1 MGSNRN
7 SNTVWVQFD
16 PLRIFDILCQV
27 RLDLEHHRDK
37 TFTIKSNDNIWFCCL
52 YYAVL
57 NPCSNKENDSIYEIF
72 WLETTLKSC
81 LQSHLKFGDTVCK
94 WCMKS
99 RGGSVWSVKVSC
111 HSSSLPLSLWEFTTT
126 PSDAVSLWAGDEERQ
141 ATSSQYNR
149 PLTFPLLSRLLT
161 LKRGALPRNSVSSE
175 TTSLR
180 ERRRR
185 KKFVDALKIWT
196 HRMFVRINRLP
207 VQFCAFF
214 FFSFQTCVPSWP
226 TKKH

>member
-1 MGSNRN
+1 MM
-7 SNTVWVQFD
+7 
-16 PLRIFDILCQV
+16 
-27 RLDLEHHRDK
+27 
-37 TFTIKSNDNIWFCCL
+37 
-52 YYAVL
+52 
-57 NPCSNKENDSIYEIF
+57 YEKQR
-72 WLETTLKSC
+72 WLSEISEGQLS
-81 LQSHLKFGDTVCK
+81 LLIA
-94 WCMKS
+94 
-99 RGGSVWSVKVSC
+99 
-111 HSSSLPLSLWEFTTT
+111 SSLSLWEFTTT

-141 ATSSQYNR
+141 ATLSQYNR

-196 HRMFVRINRLP
+196 RRMFVRINRLP

-214 FFSFQTCVPSWP
+214 FFLFKLVSQADLQRNTNLFSDFINVALP
-226 TKKH
+226 